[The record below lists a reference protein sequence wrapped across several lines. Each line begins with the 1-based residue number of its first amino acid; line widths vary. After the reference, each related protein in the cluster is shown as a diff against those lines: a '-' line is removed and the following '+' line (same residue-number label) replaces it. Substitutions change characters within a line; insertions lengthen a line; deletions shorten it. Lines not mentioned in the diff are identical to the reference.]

1 MKRMGI
7 TITGWLAGVLLLS
20 GAMAAGSASALPEVG
35 RCVAQAGTGK
45 YKAANCTEKAGKLVS
60 EKSFEFKKG
69 AVQKS
74 FTGGGGVAVLET
86 ASGTKIVCT
95 RESAVGE
102 YNETLGAIRA
112 VRKVILSFK
121 DCQLPLLDTTCR
133 TAGAEEGEFVTSPL
147 KGKLGYVSGK
157 GTKTPTVG
165 QELRPEKAKGPFLE
179 FECAGGAVKVKVG
192 VRGTTPNGNDCIIG
206 TLETVNAMSA
216 TFAEAFNGSAGLQSP
231 QAFETTPTKP
241 CNLETNT
248 NGGEYERIMLVFT
261 STVANEEPL
270 EVKA

>member
-1 MKRMGI
+1 MKRVGI

-20 GAMAAGSASALPEVG
+20 GAMAAASASALPEVG

-45 YKAANCTEKAGKLVS
+45 YKDANCSEKPGKLPSEKA
-60 EKSFEFKKG
+60 FEFKKG
-69 AVQKS
+69 AVKKA
-74 FTGGGGVAVLET
+74 FTGSGGEAVLET
-86 ASGTKIVCT
+86 ASGTKIACT

-121 DCQLPLLDTTCR
+121 ECQLPPLGLGCR

-147 KGKLGYVSGK
+147 KGRLAYVSGK
-157 GTKTPTVG
+157 GTKTPAVG
-165 QELRPEKAKGPFLE
+165 QELRPEKAKGAFLE
-179 FECAGGAVKVKVG
+179 FECGGGGVKVKTG

-206 TLETVNAMSA
+206 TVSPVNVMNA
-216 TFAEAFNGSAGLQSP
+216 TFTEAFSGSEGVQSP
-231 QAFETTPTKP
+231 QSFETSPTKL
-241 CNLETNT
+241 CNLEANT
-248 NGGEYERIMLVFT
+248 NGGPYERSSLAFT
-261 STVANEEPL
+261 STITNEEPL

>member
-1 MKRMGI
+1 MRRMSITRWLVAVLVASAGI
-7 TITGWLAGVLLLS
+7 
-20 GAMAAGSASALPEVG
+20 AAQSASALPEVG
-35 RCVAQAGTGK
+35 RCIAQAGTGK
-45 YKAANCTEKAGKLVS
+45 YKDANCTEKAGKLVS

-74 FTGGGGVAVLET
+74 FTGGGGEAVLET
-86 ASGTKIVCT
+86 ASGTKFVCA

-102 YNETLGAIRA
+102 YNETVGAIRA
-112 VRKVILSFK
+112 VRKVILRFK

-133 TAGAEEGEFVTSPL
+133 TAGAEAGEFVTSPL
-147 KGKLGYVSGK
+147 KGRLAYVSGK
-157 GTKTPTVG
+157 GTKMPTVG

-179 FECAGGAVKVKVG
+179 FECSGGAVKVKVG

-241 CNLETNT
+241 CNLETNA
-248 NGGEYERIMLVFT
+248 NGGEYERTDLAFT
-261 STVANEEPL
+261 TTISNEEAL
-270 EVKA
+270 DVKA